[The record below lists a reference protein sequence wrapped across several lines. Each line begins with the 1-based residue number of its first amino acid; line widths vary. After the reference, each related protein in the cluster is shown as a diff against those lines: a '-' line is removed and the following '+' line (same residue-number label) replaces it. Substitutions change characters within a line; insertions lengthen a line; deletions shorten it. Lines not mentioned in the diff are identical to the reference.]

1 MISILFAFT
10 ACDGCSEKKPETKDQ
25 GVVKEEK
32 DMAPAKEPDLPKEDP
47 LKEAKEK
54 AEKDGVDVGVGRMD
68 IANLAAANIEAALKD
83 DKDAKPKTRI
93 RSTSSAKGKID
104 SKDAAKVFRKFE
116 GAMKMC
122 YERALKKSPGI
133 EGKVNLIVV
142 VSEDGSVS
150 RADAKGISLRSSQV
164 SNCMEQL
171 AKRMK
176 FPKPKGGAAR
186 VSKPYV
192 FKPAI

>member
-1 MISILFAFT
+1 LFSLVFAFT
-10 ACDGCSEKKPETKDQ
+10 ACDGCSEKKPEQKDQ
-25 GVVKEEK
+25 GTVVKEEK

-54 AEKDGVDVGVGRMD
+54 AEKDGTDVGVGRMD
-68 IANLAAANIEAALKD
+68 IANLAAANIEAALKEGD
-83 DKDAKPKTRI
+83 SKPKTRI
-93 RSTSSAKGKID
+93 RSTSRETGSID

-133 EGKVNLIVV
+133 EGKVNLSVV

-150 RADAKGISLRSSQV
+150 RADARGVSLKSSQV

-186 VSKPYV
+186 LNKPYV
-192 FKPAI
+192 FKPAL

>member
-1 MISILFAFT
+1 MFAFT
-10 ACDGCSEKKPETKDQ
+10 ACDGCSEKKPEQKDQ
-25 GVVKEEK
+25 GTVVKEEK
-32 DMAPAKEPDLPKEDP
+32 DMAPAKEPDLPEEDP

-54 AEKDGVDVGVGRMD
+54 AEKDGTDVGVGRMD
-68 IANLAAANIEAALKD
+68 IANLAAANIEAALKEGD
-83 DKDAKPKTRI
+83 SKPKTRI
-93 RSTSSAKGKID
+93 RSTSRETGSID

-133 EGKVNLIVV
+133 EGKVNLSVV

-150 RADAKGISLRSSQV
+150 RADARGVSLKSSQV

-186 VSKPYV
+186 LNKPDRKSV
-192 FKPAI
+192 V